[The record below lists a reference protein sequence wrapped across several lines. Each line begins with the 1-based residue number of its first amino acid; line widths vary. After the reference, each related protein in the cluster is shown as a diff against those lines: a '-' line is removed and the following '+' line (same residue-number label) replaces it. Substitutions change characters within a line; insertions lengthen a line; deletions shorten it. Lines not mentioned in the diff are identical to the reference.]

1 MKLRRFNESGI
12 ERFDMFRE
20 TLSGDNGE
28 LSEIVCDPANSDLVS
43 CDIDIQPQEFSNRF
57 KMGEYLNQVLQGAT
71 VLDLARDR
79 GIWTW
84 LAAFFFDQLCPSG
97 TNPGDRARWVP
108 AVGDFRKYYRHLL
121 AGPYQIY
128 RAHRDNPWRVLAL
141 LAGPPS
147 RPGEIAEQLASRQ
160 ELITN
165 RTVMEVATTMYIDPG
180 TSLPKRGAAG
190 KVNGSARR
198 YAEVLNQLDL
208 TWDLYTLESFQLLKL
223 LPEEFNRF
231 KP

>member
-1 MKLRRFNESGI
+1 MKLHRFNETGI
-12 ERFDMFRE
+12 NRFDMFRQVSPSD
-20 TLSGDNGE
+20 LGE
-28 LSEIVCDPANSDLVS
+28 LSEIVRDPAASDLVS
-43 CDIDIQPQEFSNRF
+43 GNIDVQPLEFPNRF
-57 KMGEYLNQVLQGAT
+57 KVGEYFNQLFQGT
-71 VLDLARDR
+71 TILGLERDK

-84 LAAFFFDQLCPSG
+84 LAAFYFDQLCPPG
-97 TNPGDRARWVP
+97 TNPGERARWVP

-141 LAGPPS
+141 LAGAPH
-147 RPGEIAEQLASRQ
+147 RPGEIAEQLVSRQ

-165 RTVMEVATTMYIDPG
+165 KTVMEVATAMYIDPG
-180 TSLPKRGAAG
+180 TSLPKPGAG
-190 KVNGSARR
+190 SKVNGAPRR

-208 TWDLYTLESFQLLKL
+208 IWDLYTLESSQLLDL
-223 LPEEFNRF
+223 LPEEFDRF